1 MLEVLINSF
10 SYGNQEVLKSIDM
23 KINNGQIIGLVAT
36 NGMGKTTLIKII
48 CGHLRGK
55 SVSVNYQGES
65 YQNNTIFMR
74 KNIVMMP
81 EQSDLYDE
89 LTGLEHLK
97 FYGDMW
103 HISNEE
109 IFKIIS
115 QLKMEKFVNQRV
127 SNYSLGMRQRLCFA
141 LVVVTGADYMLVDE
155 VMNGLDPDN
164 VELVSQVLQGLKKNE
179 KTVIIASHL
188 LHNLDSIADTIYFI
202 RNKRIVMEYSPEKE
216 MNDTLQI
223 VFSSKGQIEQFL
235 QKFPDMFPY
244 VNQTKLILRIK
255 LKKESTLMLNWIIS
269 HLDWFLE
276 IKIGRKGCNILYEE
290 LYRV

>member
-23 KINNGQIIGLVAT
+23 RINNGQIIGLVAP
-36 NGMGKTTLIKII
+36 NGMGKTTLIRII
-48 CGHLRGK
+48 SGHLRGE
-55 SVSVNYQGES
+55 SVSVSYQGKS
-65 YQNNTIFMR
+65 YQNNTMFMR
-74 KNIVMMP
+74 KNIVMMA

-103 HISNEE
+103 NISNEE
-109 IFKIIS
+109 IFKIIR

-164 VELVSQVLQGLKKNE
+164 VELVSQVLKGLKENG

-188 LHNLDSIADTIYFI
+188 LHNLDSIADTIYFL
-202 RNKRIVMEYSPEKE
+202 RNKRIVMEYSPKKE
-216 MNDTLQI
+216 MNNTLQI
-223 VFSSKGQIEQFL
+223 VFSSKEQLEQFL
-235 QKFPDMFPY
+235 QKFPDVFPY
-244 VNQTKLILRIK
+244 VNKTKLILRIK
-255 LKKESTLMLNWIIS
+255 LERESKLMFSSIIS
-269 HLDWFLE
+269 HLNCFLE
-276 IKIGRKGCNILYEE
+276 IKIGRKGCNTLYEE
-290 LYRV
+290 LYRE